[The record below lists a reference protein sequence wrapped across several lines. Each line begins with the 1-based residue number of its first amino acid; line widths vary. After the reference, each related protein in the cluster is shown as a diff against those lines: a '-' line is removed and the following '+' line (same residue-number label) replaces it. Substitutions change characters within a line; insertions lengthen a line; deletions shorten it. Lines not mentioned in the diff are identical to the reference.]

1 MKRNRWPAILF
12 AVLLFCCGAA
22 AGALAHRYFAI
33 STVNAKSSEDFRQH
47 YMSEMK
53 SKLNLTP
60 DQVSQL
66 ERILDET
73 KEKYRAVR
81 EQYRPA
87 MLKVKNEQTSRVK
100 SILTAAQIPAY
111 EQLVAEREQRFREQE
126 ERDRR
131 ADTKSAAAH
140 RAEAGH

>member
-22 AGALAHRYFAI
+22 TGALAHRYFAI
-33 STVNAKSSEDFRQH
+33 STVNAKSAEDFRQR
-47 YMSEMK
+47 YLSEMK
-53 SKLNLTP
+53 SKLKLTP

-66 ERILDET
+66 ELILDET

-100 SILTAAQIPAY
+100 SMLTAAQIPAY
-111 EQLVAEREQRFREQE
+111 EQLVAEHERRFKEQE
-126 ERDRR
+126 ERDRL
-131 ADTKSAAAH
+131 AGHHTGAAH
-140 RAEAGH
+140 

>member
-1 MKRNRWPAILF
+1 MKRNQWPAILF
-12 AVLLFCCGAA
+12 ALLLFCCGAA

-33 STVNAKSSEDFRQH
+33 STVNAKSAEDFRQR

-60 DQVSQL
+60 TQVSQL
-66 ERILDET
+66 EVILDQT

-100 SILTAAQIPAY
+100 SILTAEQIPAY

-126 ERDRR
+126 ERDRLAGQKR
-131 ADTKSAAAH
+131 EAAH
-140 RAEAGH
+140 RTEASH